1 MYLFADCYDM
11 LTDKQKE
18 IFQKKD
24 PRNDE
29 PWFFFAKLWDMYVF
43 LRKEESELQK
53 WKDVHRANFQQKLR
67 KTFWIEES
75 SNLIDKN
82 ACEILSYVKEKFRQ
96 ELSNVFP
103 EEKVEAFLSKE
114 LKDYGE
120 YMWKAWYIKDNIKT
134 VYQKMKN
141 WWPGFI
147 CSDKRFPILFDSEE
161 DFREA
166 YRLANGI
173 SEDNSED

>member
-1 MYLFADCYDM
+1 M

-18 IFQKKD
+18 IFQEKN

-43 LRKEESELQK
+43 LGKKEDELQK
-53 WKDVHRANFQQKLR
+53 WKDVHRNNFQRELR
-67 KTFWIEES
+67 KTFWREES

-82 ACEILSYVKEKFRQ
+82 AREILVYVKKKFIQ
-96 ELSNVFP
+96 ELSKVFP
-103 EEKVEAFLSKE
+103 EEKVKAFFDKE

-120 YMWKAWYIKDNIKT
+120 YMCKVWLIKDNIKT

-147 CSDKRFPILFDSEE
+147 CNDKRFPIIFDNEE

-173 SEDNSED
+173 SEDNTED